1 MPSLGY
7 PEDKKQPLLQF
18 KSSLIKTTSSLSLES
33 QLIDLESWNSS
44 SDCCNWDR
52 VVCSTCFHSRTAIA
66 LYLDNLIS
74 MQSIEPKLVTSTIL
88 TTLFRIRCLML
99 LDMAGNRIQGELPGF
114 ANLRKL
120 VYLDMG
126 SNSFLGILTVGKFR
140 PQLIELTSFKSK
152 LLIKFIMNKTC

>member
-44 SDCCNWDR
+44 LDCCNWDR
-52 VVCSTCFHSRTAIA
+52 VVCSTRFHSRTAIA

-99 LDMAGNRIQGELPGF
+99 LDMARNRIQGELPGF

-126 SNSFLGILTVGKFR
+126 SNSFLGILTIGKFR
-140 PQLIELTSFKSK
+140 PQLIELTSFKPK
-152 LLIKFIMNKTC
+152 LLIRFIMNKTC